1 MGNGEYDSMLTG
13 GLILLGVFVFY
24 FIIGWV
30 IHQFKRISDLESR
43 VEELESERRF
53 PSSDLDDLTY

>member
-1 MGNGEYDSMLTG
+1 MGNGGYDGILTG

-43 VEELESERRF
+43 VEELEAERRF
-53 PSSDLDDLTY
+53 SSSDSDDLTD